1 MNNKLYL
8 CAIFTATILSSS
20 ANADFSDWYKK
31 ATSNEESTQQVP
43 AQQQQA
49 PGQVQQQAPGQVQQ
63 QAPVQVQQQPI
74 QQRQYNSN
82 RNTTAT
88 RYQNNNA
95 NVTGDSGLEA
105 RMNNLNS
112 TIENLN
118 KSSKSGDNLTN
129 NYLNIVQFIVINEE
143 TRKLDGKDNT
153 SLINNMLA
161 GIVSC
166 QNKYKVD
173 VIQKVNNQL
182 PRDVANTVQRYL
194 SQNGRSIGANGNCL
208 Y

>member
-8 CAIFTATILSSS
+8 CAIFTATILSNS

-31 ATSNEESTQQVP
+31 ATSNEDSTQQVP

-49 PGQVQQQAPGQVQQ
+49 PGQIQQ

>member
-31 ATSNEESTQQVP
+31 AASNEESTQQVP

-49 PGQVQQQAPGQVQQ
+49 PGQVQQQT
-63 QAPVQVQQQPI
+63 PVQVQQQPI

-118 KSSKSGDNLTN
+118 KTSKSGDNLTN
-129 NYLNIVQFIVINEE
+129 NYLNIVQFILINEE

-194 SQNGRSIGANGNCL
+194 SQNGGSIGANGTCF

>member
-31 ATSNEESTQQVP
+31 ATSNEDSTQQVP

-49 PGQVQQQAPGQVQQ
+49 PGQIQQ

-82 RNTTAT
+82 RNSTAT

>member
-8 CAIFTATILSSS
+8 CAIFTAIILSSS

-31 ATSNEESTQQVP
+31 ATSNEDSTQQVP

-49 PGQVQQQAPGQVQQ
+49 PGQIQQ

>member
-31 ATSNEESTQQVP
+31 ATSNEDSTQQVP

-49 PGQVQQQAPGQVQQ
+49 PGQIQQ

-153 SLINNMLA
+153 SLINNMLS

>member
-43 AQQQQA
+43 AQ
-49 PGQVQQQAPGQVQQ
+49 QQQAPGQVQQ

-129 NYLNIVQFIVINEE
+129 NYLNIVQFILINEE

>member
-31 ATSNEESTQQVP
+31 ATSNEDSTQQVP
-43 AQQQQA
+43 AQ
-49 PGQVQQQAPGQVQQ
+49 QQQAPGQVQQ

-129 NYLNIVQFIVINEE
+129 NYLKI
-143 TRKLDGKDNT
+143 
-153 SLINNMLA
+153 
-161 GIVSC
+161 
-166 QNKYKVD
+166 
-173 VIQKVNNQL
+173 
-182 PRDVANTVQRYL
+182 
-194 SQNGRSIGANGNCL
+194 GRAHV
-208 Y
+208 

>member
-49 PGQVQQQAPGQVQQ
+49 PGQVQQQAP
-63 QAPVQVQQQPI
+63 VQVQQQPI

-95 NVTGDSGLEA
+95 NITGDSGLEA

-208 Y
+208 S

>member
-31 ATSNEESTQQVP
+31 ATSNEDSTQQVP

-49 PGQVQQQAPGQVQQ
+49 PGQIQQ

-161 GIVSC
+161 GIVSY

>member
-8 CAIFTATILSSS
+8 CAIFAATILSSS

-31 ATSNEESTQQVP
+31 ATSNEDSTQQVP

-49 PGQVQQQAPGQVQQ
+49 PGQVQQQAP
-63 QAPVQVQQQPI
+63 VQVQQQSI

-161 GIVSC
+161 GVVSC

>member
-31 ATSNEESTQQVP
+31 ATSNEDST
-43 AQQQQA
+43 
-49 PGQVQQQAPGQVQQ
+49 Q

>member
-8 CAIFTATILSSS
+8 CAIFAATILSSS

-31 ATSNEESTQQVP
+31 ATSNEDSTQQVP
-43 AQQQQA
+43 AQ
-49 PGQVQQQAPGQVQQ
+49 QQQAPGQVQQ

-118 KSSKSGDNLTN
+118 KSSKSGDKLTN

-161 GIVSC
+161 GVVSC

>member
-49 PGQVQQQAPGQVQQ
+49 PGQVQQQAP
-63 QAPVQVQQQPI
+63 VQVQQQPI

-95 NVTGDSGLEA
+95 NITGDSGLEA

-118 KSSKSGDNLTN
+118 NSSKSGDNLTN

>member
-31 ATSNEESTQQVP
+31 AASNEESTQQVP
-43 AQQQQA
+43 AQ
-49 PGQVQQQAPGQVQQ
+49 QQQAPGQVQQ

>member
-20 ANADFSDWYKK
+20 ENADFSDWYKK
-31 ATSNEESTQQVP
+31 AASNEESTQQVP
-43 AQQQQA
+43 AQ
-49 PGQVQQQAPGQVQQ
+49 QQQAPGQVQQ

>member
-31 ATSNEESTQQVP
+31 ATSNEDSTQQVS

-82 RNTTAT
+82 RNTTA
-88 RYQNNNA
+88 
-95 NVTGDSGLEA
+95 VTGDSGLEA

>member
-31 ATSNEESTQQVP
+31 ATSNEDSTQQVS
-43 AQQQQA
+43 AQ
-49 PGQVQQQAPGQVQQ
+49 QQQAPGQVQQ

-82 RNTTAT
+82 RNTTA
-88 RYQNNNA
+88 
-95 NVTGDSGLEA
+95 VTGDSGLEA

>member
-1 MNNKLYL
+1 MNNKLYI

-49 PGQVQQQAPGQVQQ
+49 PGQVQQQAP
-63 QAPVQVQQQPI
+63 VQVQQQPI

-95 NVTGDSGLEA
+95 NITGDSGLEA

>member
-31 ATSNEESTQQVP
+31 AASNEESTQQVP
-43 AQQQQA
+43 AQ
-49 PGQVQQQAPGQVQQ
+49 QQQAPGQVQQ

-118 KSSKSGDNLTN
+118 KSSKRGDNLTN

>member
-31 ATSNEESTQQVP
+31 AASNEESTQQVP

-49 PGQVQQQAPGQVQQ
+49 PGQIQQ

>member
-31 ATSNEESTQQVP
+31 ATSNEDSTQQVP

-49 PGQVQQQAPGQVQQ
+49 PGQIQQ

-173 VIQKVNNQL
+173 VIQKVNNKL

>member
-8 CAIFTATILSSS
+8 CAIFTATLLSSS

-31 ATSNEESTQQVP
+31 AASNEESTQQVP
-43 AQQQQA
+43 AQ
-49 PGQVQQQAPGQVQQ
+49 QQQAPGQVQQ

-129 NYLNIVQFIVINEE
+129 NYLNIVQFILINEE

>member
-31 ATSNEESTQQVP
+31 ATSNEDSTQQVP

-49 PGQVQQQAPGQVQQ
+49 PGQIQQ

-153 SLINNMLA
+153 SLVNNMLT

>member
-31 ATSNEESTQQVP
+31 ATSNEDSTQQVP

-49 PGQVQQQAPGQVQQ
+49 PGQIQQ

-95 NVTGDSGLEA
+95 NITGDSGLEA

>member
-49 PGQVQQQAPGQVQQ
+49 PGQVQQQAP
-63 QAPVQVQQQPI
+63 VQVQQQPI

-95 NVTGDSGLEA
+95 NITGDSGLEA

-194 SQNGRSIGANGNCL
+194 SQNGRSIDANGNCL

>member
-8 CAIFTATILSSS
+8 CAIFTATIFSSS

-31 ATSNEESTQQVP
+31 ATSNEDSTQQVP

-49 PGQVQQQAPGQVQQ
+49 PGQIQQ

>member
-31 ATSNEESTQQVP
+31 ATSNEDSTQQVP

-49 PGQVQQQAPGQVQQ
+49 PGQIQQ

-88 RYQNNNA
+88 RYQNSNA

-208 Y
+208 S

>member
-31 ATSNEESTQQVP
+31 ATSNEDSTQQVP

-49 PGQVQQQAPGQVQQ
+49 PYQIQQ

>member
-43 AQQQQA
+43 AQ
-49 PGQVQQQAPGQVQQ
+49 QQQAPGQVQQ

-129 NYLNIVQFIVINEE
+129 NYLNIVQFILINEE
-143 TRKLDGKDNT
+143 TRKLDGKDHT

>member
-31 ATSNEESTQQVP
+31 ATSNEDSTQQVP
-43 AQQQQA
+43 AQ
-49 PGQVQQQAPGQVQQ
+49 QQQAPGQVQQ

-129 NYLNIVQFIVINEE
+129 NYLNIVQFILINEE

>member
-31 ATSNEESTQQVP
+31 ATSNEDSTQQVP
-43 AQQQQA
+43 AQ
-49 PGQVQQQAPGQVQQ
+49 QQQAPGQVQQ

>member
-49 PGQVQQQAPGQVQQ
+49 PGQVQQQAP
-63 QAPVQVQQQPI
+63 VQVQQQPI

-95 NVTGDSGLEA
+95 NITGDSGLEA

-129 NYLNIVQFIVINEE
+129 NYLNIVQFIVINDE

>member
-49 PGQVQQQAPGQVQQ
+49 PGQVQQQAP
-63 QAPVQVQQQPI
+63 VQVQQQPI

-95 NVTGDSGLEA
+95 NITGDSGLEA

>member
-31 ATSNEESTQQVP
+31 ATSNEDSTQQVP

-49 PGQVQQQAPGQVQQ
+49 PGQIQQ

-105 RMNNLNS
+105 RMNNLNT

>member
-43 AQQQQA
+43 AQ
-49 PGQVQQQAPGQVQQ
+49 QQQAPGQVQQ

-153 SLINNMLA
+153 SLIYNMLA

>member
-31 ATSNEESTQQVP
+31 ATSNEDSTQQVP

-49 PGQVQQQAPGQVQQ
+49 PGQIQQ

-194 SQNGRSIGANGNCL
+194 SQNGRSLSLIHI
-208 Y
+208 

>member
-20 ANADFSDWYKK
+20 ANADFSDWYIK

-43 AQQQQA
+43 AQ
-49 PGQVQQQAPGQVQQ
+49 QQQAPGQVQQ

>member
-31 ATSNEESTQQVP
+31 ATSNEDSTQQVP

-49 PGQVQQQAPGQVQQ
+49 PGQIQQ

-143 TRKLDGKDNT
+143 TRKLDGQDNT

>member
-31 ATSNEESTQQVP
+31 ATSNEESTKQVP
-43 AQQQQA
+43 AQ
-49 PGQVQQQAPGQVQQ
+49 QQQAPGQVQQ

>member
-31 ATSNEESTQQVP
+31 ATSNEDSTQQVP
-43 AQQQQA
+43 AQ
-49 PGQVQQQAPGQVQQ
+49 QQQAPGQVQQ

-173 VIQKVNNQL
+173 VIQKVNTQL